1 MAPLVSPFCSP
12 LSSTSLE
19 RAGAPAG
26 KQSRPIVAWS
36 YPRWT
41 NRRHARRAKMN
52 GSLSLWIFLLLWPTL
67 SAILRTLFPHLGF
80 RHLSPAHLRV
90 PGVLRPSDGPYVRL
104 LPVQSSSPRCLIPCN
119 VPTSHTV
126 FSILLSLASLIFLS
140 LTLSLSF
147 FLSSSLFPSHSN
159 AVFFISFLSYLHPT
173 LRDFFLLSIPVK
185 TTLFSEFLLCMH
197 YLLPIE
203 SGSVSF

>member
-140 LTLSLSF
+140 LTLSLFLSLLLSLSLSLECSLFYLVLKLPPSYSSGF
-147 FLSSSLFPSHSN
+147 FLTFNSCQN
-159 AVFFISFLSYLHPT
+159 NTFFQIFALYALLASY
-173 LRDFFLLSIPVK
+173 
-185 TTLFSEFLLCMH
+185 
-197 YLLPIE
+197 
-203 SGSVSF
+203 

>member
-147 FLSSSLFPSHSN
+147 SPPLSFPLTRMQSFYLVLKLPPSYSSG
-159 AVFFISFLSYLHPT
+159 
-173 LRDFFLLSIPVK
+173 FFLTFNSCQNNTFFRIFALYA
-185 TTLFSEFLLCMH
+185 LLAS
-197 YLLPIE
+197 Y
-203 SGSVSF
+203 

>member
-90 PGVLRPSDGPYVRL
+90 PGVLRPSDGLYVRL

-147 FLSSSLFPSHSN
+147 SPPL
-159 AVFFISFLSYLHPT
+159 SFLLTRMQSFYLVLKLPPSYSSG
-173 LRDFFLLSIPVK
+173 FFLTFNSCQNNTFFRIFALYA
-185 TTLFSEFLLCMH
+185 LLAS
-197 YLLPIE
+197 Y
-203 SGSVSF
+203 

>member
-26 KQSRPIVAWS
+26 KQSRPIVAWP

-52 GSLSLWIFLLLWPTL
+52 GSLSLWIFLSLWLTL

-104 LPVQSSSPRCLIPCN
+104 LPVQSSSPRCLIPYN

-126 FSILLSLASLIFLS
+126 FSILLSLTSL
-140 LTLSLSF
+140 LSLSLSPLSHSLSFCPSLSFLLTRMQSFYLVLKLPPPYSLGF
-147 FLSSSLFPSHSN
+147 FLTFNSCQ
-159 AVFFISFLSYLHPT
+159 
-173 LRDFFLLSIPVK
+173 
-185 TTLFSEFLLCMH
+185 TLFSKFLLYTH
-197 YLLPIE
+197 YLLPI
-203 SGSVSF
+203 

>member
-140 LTLSLSF
+140 LSHSLFLSLLLSLS
-147 FLSSSLFPSHSN
+147 LSLECSL
-159 AVFFISFLSYLHPT
+159 FISFLSYLHPT

-203 SGSVSF
+203 SRSVSF

>member
-126 FSILLSLASLIFLS
+126 FSILLSLASLIFLF

-147 FLSSSLFPSHSN
+147 SPPLSFPLARMQSFYLVLKLPPSYSSG
-159 AVFFISFLSYLHPT
+159 
-173 LRDFFLLSIPVK
+173 FFLTFNSCQNNTFFRIFALYA
-185 TTLFSEFLLCMH
+185 LLAS
-197 YLLPIE
+197 Y
-203 SGSVSF
+203 

>member
-90 PGVLRPSDGPYVRL
+90 PGVLRPSDGLYVRL

-140 LTLSLSF
+140 LTFSLSF
-147 FLSSSLFPSHSN
+147 SPPLSFPLTRMQ
-159 AVFFISFLSYLHPT
+159 SFLS
-173 LRDFFLLSIPVK
+173 RS
-185 TTLFSEFLLCMH
+185 
-197 YLLPIE
+197 
-203 SGSVSF
+203 

>member
-26 KQSRPIVAWS
+26 KQSRPIVAWP

-41 NRRHARRAKMN
+41 NRKHARRAKMN
-52 GSLSLWIFLLLWPTL
+52 GSLSLWISLSLWLVL
-67 SAILRTLFPHLGF
+67 SAILRTHFPHLGF

-126 FSILLSLASLIFLS
+126 FSILL
-140 LTLSLSF
+140 
-147 FLSSSLFPSHSN
+147 
-159 AVFFISFLSYLHPT
+159 
-173 LRDFFLLSIPVK
+173 
-185 TTLFSEFLLCMH
+185 
-197 YLLPIE
+197 
-203 SGSVSF
+203 